1 MVQQKYNRLTSLS
14 VHSALRATGS
24 GCGRACVRACGHR
37 CSQVDEVLHGL
48 PGRGSPCLCR
58 PGPSIHPS
66 IHASRG
72 ALYACTPAPHVRTY
86 ARHLPWSTTP
96 PPRFGWITPTQLHAA
111 SCQKRLLPQEKTV
124 EIFLSSRIATRMQP
138 RWGEMARACYTGAG
152 VGDWG
157 PRWFSRTSAAS

>member
-37 CSQVDEVLHGL
+37 CSQVGEVLHGL

-66 IHASRG
+66 IHPCVARRPVR
-72 ALYACTPAPHVRTY
+72 LYARAARTYVRTPSSVVHHT
-86 ARHLPWSTTP
+86 APAVWLDNPNTTACGLVPKTASPTGKNGGNFPLLPD
-96 PPRFGWITPTQLHAA
+96 RDAHAA
-111 SCQKRLLPQEKTV
+111 
-124 EIFLSSRIATRMQP
+124 AM
-138 RWGEMARACYTGAG
+138 GGDGARVLHRCGG
-152 VGDWG
+152 W
-157 PRWFSRTSAAS
+157 

>member
-66 IHASRG
+66 IHPSIVG
-72 ALYACTPAPHVRTY
+72 DHCTPSFLLSDHP
-86 ARHLPWSTTP
+86 LDWSTDRSIP
-96 PPRFGWITPTQLHAA
+96 WPSLYSLA
-111 SCQKRLLPQEKTV
+111 
-124 EIFLSSRIATRMQP
+124 P
-138 RWGEMARACYTGAG
+138 RWRWSHSIENRTTEFAAFEYWNFILATCRRQYNSCMMT
-152 VGDWG
+152 VV
-157 PRWFSRTSAAS
+157 PRT